1 VTTSSAAGRP
11 TAPLRSLQRF
21 FATPKGLLIIILTIL
36 VAIAA
41 PSEGVSRLAP
51 GLGSAIAA
59 AALLDAVILRLREN
73 AWTFPS
79 GAILSAM
86 FVAMVLSPHEPW
98 YVATSTSL
106 VAVASKY
113 AVRGR
118 SANVFNPAAIAI
130 VATSRIFDTGQS
142 WWGALPDVHPAAVA
156 VLFATG
162 LFITDRVN
170 KMPLV
175 LVFLGAYFG
184 LFTVTAFAA
193 DPAHV
198 AEIFRSPDA
207 QAALFFAFFILTD
220 PPTSPVKY
228 RDQVVCALIVA
239 AVSYLI
245 FELVGA
251 VSYLLIA
258 VLAGNVWE
266 AWRRAQAHVR
276 KQHER
281 AALRAGHE

>member
-1 VTTSSAAGRP
+1 MPA
-11 TAPLRSLQRF
+11 LRSLRRF
-21 FATPKGLLIIILTIL
+21 FATPKGLLLVVLTIL

-41 PSEGVSRLAP
+41 PSEGVGRLAP
-51 GLGSAIAA
+51 GLASAIVA
-59 AALLDAVILRLREN
+59 AALLDALILRVREK

-98 YVATSTSL
+98 YVTTITSL
-106 VAVASKY
+106 VAVVSKY
-113 AVRGR
+113 VVRGR

-130 VATSRIFDTGQS
+130 VATSRVFDTGQS
-142 WWGALPDVHPAAVA
+142 WWGALPDAHPAGLL

-162 LFITDRVN
+162 IFITDRVN

-175 LVFLGAYFG
+175 LAFLGAYFA
-184 LFTVTAFAA
+184 LFTATAFAA
-193 DPAHV
+193 DPARV

-207 QAALFFAFFILTD
+207 QAVLFFAFFILTD

-228 RDQVVCALIVA
+228 HDQIICALIVA
-239 AVSYLI
+239 VVSFLV
-245 FELVGA
+245 FELAGA

-266 AWRRAQAHVR
+266 AWRRARAHVR

-281 AALRAGHE
+281 AALRASHV